1 MGLSRFKNGIYKN
14 RRETPSTVSVLFS
27 YFSANTKTS
36 LPLYQLVRCDTV
48 DGTRLGG
55 DRGRR
60 SNALL
65 AVVFGAEEMNKVFLV
80 EGWGLR

>member
-1 MGLSRFKNGIYKN
+1 MGYTKIGEKHPQPF
-14 RRETPSTVSVLFS
+14 PS
-27 YFSANTKTS
+27 YFRIFPQIRKHPYHCINWCAVT
-36 LPLYQLVRCDTV
+36 L